1 MYRYLFLILDIEHMK
16 ELQVENDGDKKM
28 NIGMTFLSSFLERRH
43 TIRAELLWF
52 FKRFRD

>member
-1 MYRYLFLILDIEHMK
+1 MK